1 MADYQLCIPIVLE
14 NEGGLVDNPND
25 RGGITN
31 YGVSLRFAEGTGDM
45 ELFDVDHDG
54 DIDREDIKKLSI
66 EDATEGF
73 KKYFWDKF
81 DLDNE
86 SSDAVSLC
94 IFDVAV
100 NHGNKNAANMI
111 QKALVEM
118 GYNIAIDGKV
128 GPRTLAALHS
138 ANEEKFIERLL
149 DVRSRFYDRIVERN
163 PSQIVFLKGWKN
175 RIKHLR
181 VAAGELI
188 AVC

>member
-1 MADYQLCIPIVLE
+1 VADYQLCIPIVLE

-31 YGVSLRFAEGTGDM
+31 YGVSLRFAKDTGDM
-45 ELFDVDHDG
+45 ELFDIDGDG

-86 SSDAVSLC
+86 MSNKIALVV
-94 IFDVAV
+94 FDIAV

-111 QKALVEM
+111 QKTLVEM
-118 GYNIAIDGKV
+118 GYNIVIDGIV

-138 ANEEKFIERLL
+138 ANEEKFVDGIL

-163 PSQIVFLKGWKN
+163 PSQKVFLKGWKN

-181 VAAGELI
+181 KAIENI
-188 AVC
+188 D